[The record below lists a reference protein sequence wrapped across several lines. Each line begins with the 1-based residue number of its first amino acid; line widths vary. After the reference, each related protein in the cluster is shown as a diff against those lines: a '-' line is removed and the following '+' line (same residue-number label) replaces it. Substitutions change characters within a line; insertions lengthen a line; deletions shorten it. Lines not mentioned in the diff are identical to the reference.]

1 MIQRDL
7 LKSSVSFIA
16 RRSNWSTCWV
26 YNIYAKSK
34 NIFQEQQFIQS
45 LHHLTHVYLWIKLK
59 PNFYNPKTLQPLAW
73 FRYIDV
79 IFFFWSHGKKLL
91 KFLEEHSSFDNN
103 IEFSHESRKEN
114 GHIFWFNSEA
124 LERSFYHW
132 FAYQRYKSTPVSSFW
147 FLLSRSY
154 QKIDCLRPKR

>member
-1 MIQRDL
+1 MQNRKIYFRN
-7 LKSSVSFIA
+7 
-16 RRSNWSTCWV
+16 SNS
-26 YNIYAKSK
+26 
-34 NIFQEQQFIQS
+34 QS

-114 GHIFWFNSEA
+114 GHIF
-124 LERSFYHW
+124 
-132 FAYQRYKSTPVSSFW
+132 
-147 FLLSRSY
+147 
-154 QKIDCLRPKR
+154 